1 MSARTQQLAKEAVDA
16 FSAWINAIQKEQDD
30 KFYRDDWAEKYG
42 ETVKKVDACRMIQR
56 SPNYL
61 AKLIGSGKVKVN
73 TDGHVLTRSLQEY
86 AEKSP
91 EQRRHIRR
99 KQEKA
104 G

>member
-1 MSARTQQLAKEAVDA
+1 MSARTQQLAKEAADA
-16 FSAWINAIQKEQDD
+16 FSAWINAIQKEQDE
-30 KFYRDDWAEKYG
+30 KLYRADWAEKYG
-42 ETVKKVDACRMIQR
+42 ETVKKVEACKLLSR
-56 SPNYL
+56 SQGYL
-61 AKLIGSGKVKVN
+61 AKLIETGQIKVTV
-73 TDGHVLTRSLQEY
+73 DGQVIVRSLQEF